1 MGWTAT
7 DETGW
12 VADLDSA
19 AATVEALFGAD
30 RLEGCELHQLMTD
43 LWVLLIATARRVEV
57 VLADRRWLREQVG
70 R

>member
-1 MGWTAT
+1 MSWTAT

-12 VADLDSA
+12 ITDLDSA

-30 RLEGCELHQLMTD
+30 RLEGWELRHLMTD
-43 LWVLLIATARRVEV
+43 LWVLLTVTARRLEV
-57 VLADRRWLREQVG
+57 VLAEHRWLGEQAG